1 MKDKKIL
8 LCIVLALSCLF
19 ISATFSGCKGK
30 EAQNVPTVTLT
41 LTPQSLSLEEGKT
54 AQISAVA
61 SDSGTDIRWSSQNE
75 QVASVENGMVSGVSV
90 GSTQIIAAY
99 AGVTARCEV
108 NVTERVIDEP
118 LIVFAEEKCELT
130 VGENKNF
137 TAYVY
142 GMNGSAVKIEQ
153 PSVDTVKASVL
164 QETVED
170 GKIEIGV
177 EALARGKSTVTVVV
191 GAGEEELRA
200 NWEVTVKDALDMTF
214 YYPQELYDH
223 FVTEENYDLEQ
234 CYLLKVNGKI
244 ADSAYL
250 ENVEIETDLKVSTE
264 DAVLSDNV
272 FRAKEGGEFE
282 VEFRFTV
289 FGTDTYIFEEQVQ
302 VVFEAKAQYGKFGN
316 EISMKENTGWDLY
329 NGATK
334 EQFSENPEGENF
346 NPTEGP
352 VGSSAEDTYGLLK
365 IKSGTTGVANSAYI
379 SLDGTETI
387 VRNLD
392 AYKDNDRIEITMY
405 YGWNSVR
412 PEISQTY
419 WDFGVLDKDYNL
431 TGTEGTSDA
440 FKTAHPMPTAQ
451 WTVWTVT
458 VGELREL
465 GIQAAKNAT
474 LGFRIQPHK
483 DASRDYCFYE
493 VEVIEGI
500 ESGEAVYGE
509 LSNEV
514 TIKSGNEVYW
524 EMKNKATADDFSP
537 NTETIAGNPEAG
549 PEGSLAEDGYSI
561 LKIKTGTTGA
571 ANSVYVRLEGT
582 TAIMR
587 NLDSYGENDRVEITM
602 YYGWQT
608 EFTNM
613 NQTYWDFGVLDGNYN
628 LTGTSGTNNAFKNE
642 HPMPTQKWVVWTVT
656 IGELKELGA
665 TLSDES
671 AIGFRIQPHKDSS
684 RDICFYSVKV
694 VKA

>member
-1 MKDKKIL
+1 
-8 LCIVLALSCLF
+8 
-19 ISATFSGCKGK
+19 
-30 EAQNVPTVTLT
+30 
-41 LTPQSLSLEEGKT
+41 
-54 AQISAVA
+54 
-61 SDSGTDIRWSSQNE
+61 
-75 QVASVENGMVSGVSV
+75 
-90 GSTQIIAAY
+90 
-99 AGVTARCEV
+99 
-108 NVTERVIDEP
+108 
-118 LIVFAEEKCELT
+118 
-130 VGENKNF
+130 
-137 TAYVY
+137 
-142 GMNGSAVKIEQ
+142 
-153 PSVDTVKASVL
+153 
-164 QETVED
+164 
-170 GKIEIGV
+170 
-177 EALARGKSTVTVVV
+177 
-191 GAGEEELRA
+191 
-200 NWEVTVKDALDMTF
+200 
-214 YYPQELYDH
+214 
-223 FVTEENYDLEQ
+223 
-234 CYLLKVNGKI
+234 
-244 ADSAYL
+244 
-250 ENVEIETDLKVSTE
+250 
-264 DAVLSDNV
+264 
-272 FRAKEGGEFE
+272 
-282 VEFRFTV
+282 
-289 FGTDTYIFEEQVQ
+289 
-302 VVFEAKAQYGKFGN
+302 
-316 EISMKENTGWDLY
+316 MKENTGWDLY

-352 VGSSAEDTYGLLK
+352 IGSSSEDTYGLLK
-365 IKSGTTGVANSAYI
+365 IKSGTTGVANSAYV

-392 AYKDNDRIEITMY
+392 AYKDNDCIEITMY

-440 FKTAHPMPTAQ
+440 FKTAHPISTAQ

-465 GIQAAKNAT
+465 GIQAAKDAT

-509 LSNEV
+509 LGNEV

-524 EMKNKATADDFSP
+524 EMKNKATAEDFSP

-549 PEGSLAEDGYSI
+549 PEGSLAEDEYSI

-602 YYGWQT
+602 YYGWQA

-642 HPMPTQKWVVWTVT
+642 HPMPTQKWS
-656 IGELKELGA
+656 I
-665 TLSDES
+665 
-671 AIGFRIQPHKDSS
+671 
-684 RDICFYSVKV
+684 Y
-694 VKA
+694 